1 MDPLGLALENFD
13 AIGRWRT
20 NAEDGTP
27 IEAATELF
35 DGTKVNGPAAV
46 RNALLSH
53 PESIVRTTTE
63 RLLTYALG
71 RGTEYYDYP
80 TIRKIV
86 KEAGNANASFT
97 DIIVGI
103 AGSMPFQMR
112 RSQS

>member
-20 NAEDGTP
+20 TAEDGTP
-27 IEAATELF
+27 IDTSTELF
-35 DGTKVNGPAAV
+35 DGTKVNGPTAV
-46 RNALLSH
+46 RDALLKH

-80 TIRKIV
+80 AIRKIV
-86 KEAGNANASFT
+86 KDAGNANASFT

-103 AGSMPFQMR
+103 ANSMPFQMR
-112 RSQS
+112 RSPS